1 MKLSTRYEQFCFWQK
16 MDKIVCFFEFSNGL
30 KMVGKTRKKR
40 GAAAKLQR
48 MAVAFAMWRG
58 VEPV

>member
-1 MKLSTRYEQFCFWQK
+1 

-30 KMVGKTRKKR
+30 KMVGKTRKNR

-58 VEPV
+58 VESV